1 MYFGGTLIILTVDNF
16 VLQFKQDDFF
26 LLSLLVNFKTK
37 TGSLDDEAHMRLDA

>member
-26 LLSLLVNFKTK
+26 LLSLLVKAK